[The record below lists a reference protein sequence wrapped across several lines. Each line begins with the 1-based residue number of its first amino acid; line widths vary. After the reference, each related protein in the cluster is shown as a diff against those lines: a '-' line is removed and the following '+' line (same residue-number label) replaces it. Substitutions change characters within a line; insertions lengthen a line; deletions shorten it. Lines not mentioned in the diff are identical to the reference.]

1 MARKTELSKTLI
13 NSYRV
18 ALYRVTGPD
27 AAFVMK
33 VKKVS
38 EPLADLMTRYGAD
51 SALFITAENPFGK
64 KMPSSDNLR
73 ALKALQTELKSM
85 GLRLWNGQGEDPS
98 GGTWKAETSFLALG
112 LSLEDSK
119 VLGEKYKQNAVIW
132 ADADAVPQLILLR

>member
-1 MARKTELSKTLI
+1 MTRKTQLSKTLI

-33 VKKVS
+33 VKKFS
-38 EPLADLMTRYGAD
+38 EPLADLMTRHKAE

-64 KMPSSDNLR
+64 KTSSSDNLR

-85 GLRLWNGQGEDPS
+85 GLRLWRGQGEDPS